1 MNTEAMNTL
10 KQIREGIN
18 ALQIELNDQTLTR
31 NERSLLGDAL
41 INLNELEDI
50 VINTMLQEMVDK
62 INSSNNQLKK
72 LITDMQAS
80 TVRIAKFSNKI
91 KSVSDTVGVLAH
103 ITKKALSVGIL

>member
-10 KQIREGIN
+10 KQVREGIN
-18 ALQIELNDQTLTR
+18 ALQIELNDQTLPR
-31 NERSLLGDAL
+31 NEKSLLGDAL
-41 INLNELEDI
+41 INLNKLEDI
-50 VINTMLQEMVDK
+50 IINTMLQDMVEK

-72 LITDMQAS
+72 LITEMQAS
-80 TVRIAKFSNKI
+80 TDRIAKFSNKI

>member
-18 ALQIELNDQTLTR
+18 ALQIELNDQTITR

-50 VINTMLQEMVDK
+50 IINTMLQEMVDK
-62 INSSNNQLKK
+62 INSSNDELKQ
-72 LITDMQAS
+72 LITDMEAS
-80 TVRIAKFSNKI
+80 TDRIAKFSNTIKKI
-91 KSVSDTVGVLAH
+91 SDTVGVLAH
-103 ITKKALSVGIL
+103 ITAKALSVGIL